1 MAMIAFCVSLYIIVV
16 FVHFGLSFVH
26 ICFIDVVVPRL
37 PIRIL
42 CDLGVGKEKLH
53 FNLLN
58 KEMTENIFEKKN
70 LSLICVLGNPILFS
84 LTLIPCTLTISLYIS
99 KLFMIDIFPKC
110 VILSPNSNPNSLL

>member
-58 KEMTENIFEKKN
+58 KEMTENIFEKKKFVYDLCFGESYTIFTN
-70 LSLICVLGNPILFS
+70 FNP
-84 LTLIPCTLTISLYIS
+84 LY
-99 KLFMIDIFPKC
+99 L
-110 VILSPNSNPNSLL
+110 NY